1 MYVADRKESKYF
13 ELVLIT
19 KLGLRA
25 YISFEYEDLKLNL
38 KPLEMINNFNLVYQ
52 YPKSKHFMIFLKYT
66 PEHSKH
72 LILENKYHRKSQKEV
87 KEDMFFDQITFIGKD
102 FFVFFHD
109 KLENRSF
116 LKTIQQDQSMGI
128 KSHLEND
135 ETRSLVKNY
144 LFSGNIYK
152 TFIFRS

>member
-25 YISFEYEDLKLNL
+25 YVSFEYEEIKMNL
-38 KPLEMINNFNLVYQ
+38 KPVEVINHFNLVYQ
-52 YPKSKHFMIFLKYT
+52 IPKKKHFLIFLKYT

-72 LILENKYHRKSQKEV
+72 LILENNYYKKQQKPA
-87 KEDMFFDQITFIGKD
+87 KDLFFDQITFIGKD

-109 KLENRSF
+109 KLENRSY
-116 LKTIQQDQSMGI
+116 LKIIQQDQSMGI

-135 ETRSLVKNY
+135 QTRSLVNY
-144 LFSGNIYK
+144 MYLTTRKVI
-152 TFIFRS
+152 RSS